1 MKRSKLNKM
10 ADKLNAEFAAAV
22 DEATWIKLG
31 LRTTTSWDIFADS
44 FVTSRADGNIMT
56 FNEVDFIAGFSM
68 GYAAA
73 MELVRREAN
82 GGG

>member
-10 ADKLNAEFAAAV
+10 ADKLNTEF
-22 DEATWIKLG
+22 
-31 LRTTTSWDIFADS
+31 
-44 FVTSRADGNIMT
+44 
-56 FNEVDFIAGFSM
+56 
-68 GYAAA
+68 AAA